1 MEVERRVREYVVSE
15 LLYDRDL
22 PALGDDDSLLGPG
35 LLDSVGVL
43 RLVAWIEEE
52 FGIPVP
58 DEDVVP
64 ENLETIGRLAA
75 LVRRKQGEAG

>member
-1 MEVERRVREYVVSE
+1 MEVERRVREYVVNE
-15 LLYDRDL
+15 LLYDREIA
-22 PALGDDDSLLGPG
+22 ALGDDDSLLGPG

-52 FGIPVP
+52 FGVQVP

-64 ENLETIGRLAA
+64 ENLETVARLAA
-75 LVRRKQGEAG
+75 LVRHRQGGAG

>member
-1 MEVERRVREYVVSE
+1 MEVERRVREYVVNE